1 MIKEPH
7 LKVHYRM
14 RIPTIRS
21 WIVQVTPKDIIIKY
35 HTEGSAC
42 RIENVRLDSL
52 KSGLNMDKLEED
64 IEEDREGRLKDWMD
78 EKSVIK
84 TVPKCKN
91 TLRSEMDQGPY
102 KAKIALVNG
111 CCSSIL
117 NILFSRV

>member
-1 MIKEPH
+1 
-7 LKVHYRM
+7 M
-14 RIPTIRS
+14 RILTIRS
-21 WIVQVTPKDIIIKY
+21 WIVQVTLKDLIIKY

-42 RIENVRLDSL
+42 RIENVRLDRI
-52 KSGLNMDKLEED
+52 KSALNMDKIEDD
-64 IEEDREGRLKDWMD
+64 IEEDRECRLKDWMD

-91 TLRSEMDQGPY
+91 ILGSEMDQGSYNPG
-102 KAKIALVNG
+102 IALVNG